1 MDLIQRKLTKK
12 EWESIEIPVPIKE
25 KEILL
30 FIKKS
35 FHNVLNKLNNTKTI
49 LSFTKINDSESI
61 HYYLYTLYFEN
72 NVVKLFNKY
81 NLKYIKK
88 KTKHKKIK
96 KGDIIRLKHN
106 EKTIQE
112 KRNIIFEY
120 ILFDYL
126 SEMMQLYKDKND
138 NWQSKYTIIY
148 NLLKLSVVKPNI
160 RLIEIVNYLLEKF
173 SEKLSY
179 KTLLKVSPNFIEND
193 PIIQNNKDIQLYR
206 HQKELFT
213 VCKQPNP
220 KLILYIAP
228 TGTGKTISPIGLSEK
243 YKIIFVC
250 AARHVGLALAK
261 SAISIEKKVA
271 FAFGCLDATDIRLHY
286 FSAKEI
292 IRDRKSGSIRKVDNS
307 VGDKVE
313 IMICDIKSYLPAM
326 LYMKSF
332 NPVEEIITYWDEPT
346 ITMDYETHEFHGIIK
361 KNWNENKIP
370 NMVLSS
376 ATLPNEDELSN
387 TIMDFRTK
395 FDNCS
400 IHSIVSHDCQKT
412 IPIINKEGYKELP
425 HYMFNNYKEIK
436 SSVKYCLKNKTVLRN
451 IDYREIVKFILY
463 INENKEYIKKKRY
476 YYNNYFE
483 SLDDLNIQYIKEYYL
498 HLLGSLKKECWK
510 PIYVYF
516 KNNREITY
524 KSNIYLTTKDANTMT
539 CGPSIYLVD
548 DISKIAKFCIQI
560 AKIPN
565 IILNDIIEN
574 INYNNNIN
582 KKIKELEMEF
592 EDGTKEDAEKEK
604 KSENDN
610 RLSPEMKRI
619 MREIQQLQGMI
630 KTIELN
636 KMFVPNSHEH
646 LKRFEYKKRNYEP
659 FTCDI
664 NEEIVEK
671 IMLIDDVSDHYKLL
685 LMMGI
690 GVFDTNNSITY
701 TEVMKNLAQEQKL
714 YLIIA
719 SSDYIYGTNYQFC
732 HGYIGKDLTHLTQE
746 KCIQAM
752 GRVGRNNLQKDYS
765 IRFRDNNI
773 IKKLF
778 LKEENKLEVVNM
790 NKLFCS
796 EYI

>member
-1 MDLIQRKLTKK
+1 M
-12 EWESIEIPVPIKE
+12 
-25 KEILL
+25 
-30 FIKKS
+30 
-35 FHNVLNKLNNTKTI
+35 
-49 LSFTKINDSESI
+49 FTKINDSESI
-61 HYYLYTLYFEN
+61 HDYLYTLYFEN

-126 SEMMQLYKDKND
+126 SDMMKLYKDKND

-160 RLIEIVNYLLEKF
+160 RLIEIVNYLLEKL

-261 SAISIEKKVA
+261 SAISVEKKVA
-271 FAFGCLDATDIRLHY
+271 FAFGCMDATDIRLHY

-332 NPVEEIITYWDEPT
+332 NPIEEIITYWDEPT
-346 ITMDYETHEFHGIIK
+346 ITMDYETHEFHDIIK

-436 SSVKYCLKNKTVLRN
+436 SCVKYCLKNKVGN
-451 IDYREIVKFILY
+451 
-463 INENKEYIKKKRY
+463 
-476 YYNNYFE
+476 
-483 SLDDLNIQYIKEYYL
+483 QY
-498 HLLGSLKKECWK
+498 
-510 PIYVYF
+510 
-516 KNNREITY
+516 
-524 KSNIYLTTKDANTMT
+524 M
-539 CGPSIYLVD
+539 
-548 DISKIAKFCIQI
+548 
-560 AKIPN
+560 
-565 IILNDIIEN
+565 IILKIIE
-574 INYNNNIN
+574 
-582 KKIKELEMEF
+582 
-592 EDGTKEDAEKEK
+592 
-604 KSENDN
+604 
-610 RLSPEMKRI
+610 R
-619 MREIQQLQGMI
+619 
-630 KTIELN
+630 
-636 KMFVPNSHEH
+636 
-646 LKRFEYKKRNYEP
+646 
-659 FTCDI
+659 
-664 NEEIVEK
+664 
-671 IMLIDDVSDHYKLL
+671 
-685 LMMGI
+685 
-690 GVFDTNNSITY
+690 
-701 TEVMKNLAQEQKL
+701 
-714 YLIIA
+714 
-719 SSDYIYGTNYQFC
+719 
-732 HGYIGKDLTHLTQE
+732 
-746 KCIQAM
+746 
-752 GRVGRNNLQKDYS
+752 
-765 IRFRDNNI
+765 
-773 IKKLF
+773 
-778 LKEENKLEVVNM
+778 
-790 NKLFCS
+790 
-796 EYI
+796 